1 MMEDILKTLRDQ
13 YPNHTI
19 TISLLLNGAYEVKA
33 FEKDAKS
40 ITVGLGE
47 TLQEALND
55 MRNKTIV

>member
-1 MMEDILKTLRDQ
+1 MEDILKNIRDQ

-19 TISLLLNGAYEVKA
+19 TISLLLNDAYEVKA

-47 TLQEALND
+47 TIQEALND
-55 MRNKTIV
+55 MRNKPLI